1 MRYAA
6 DVELLEGRYS
16 RSYLSKA
23 ETAAHI
29 LTKRPELATRRELS
43 RLSAALGTQ
52 SVNVFDA
59 TDTMTATSSGYSSF
73 ALSDDPADP
82 SYAFRQLLRGV
93 DSYVQEAQPDEI
105 SKRYLQYT
113 VRLLQQHL
121 DAEARIVCAE
131 LDEAARLP
139 DDILHG
145 GGAHAGAVVLAGH
158 VDAVALVDF
167 PRIGV

>member
-1 MRYAA
+1 MEDTLERYAA
-6 DVELLEGRYS
+6 DVELLEDRYS

-23 ETAAHI
+23 ETAAYI

-82 SYAFRQLLRGV
+82 PYAFR
-93 DSYVQEAQPDEI
+93 
-105 SKRYLQYT
+105 
-113 VRLLQQHL
+113 
-121 DAEARIVCAE
+121 
-131 LDEAARLP
+131 
-139 DDILHG
+139 
-145 GGAHAGAVVLAGH
+145 
-158 VDAVALVDF
+158 
-167 PRIGV
+167 